1 MSEKNQQNVLPLLGM
16 PVVLVTV
23 IALLMVAG
31 CLFPASENTTTVPS
45 TCSADAVSV
54 RERLHVRSG

>member
-1 MSEKNQQNVLPLLGM
+1 MPEKNQQNFPHF
-16 PVVLVTV
+16 LVILAVMVMV
-23 IALLMVAG
+23 IALLMIAG